1 MASRF
6 QAAAL
11 SASPFYPNAL
21 AWSDD
26 NLIAVAS
33 AHLVTILVLLLL
45 LPLSLSLTIYM
56 YECMYGYAYI
66 LCSFIVR
73 VLQCLLNLEVLSRS
87 KPASLIQSVLLI
99 VLICYQ
105 ILCFRLV
112 YLVTF
117 GLVFDQFHGRRL
129 DYLQI
134 QDACLLCAPLKDV
147 LSYIVNL
154 FVISVLN
161 GLRYDVIKVMDIS
174 AKLYDYLESTSYGE
188 LKASIPNESDK
199 LDTEVDSDEDCLN
212 VILRKQRKRRRSIKN
227 ALETDTGQLKESNC
241 MQIVSVSKSK
251 ANSLKKIP
259 EKSTLPLITADKYA
273 TRSAILS
280 SLVVAWS
287 PVLQVS
293 PKMCAIPQNGSSMSL
308 LAVGGKSGK
317 VSLWRVSVPECYSID
332 LSRVPTTATIV
343 GLLQAHGSWVTAIS
357 WALLDSESSNPLF
370 LLVTGSSDGS
380 VKIWMIYNEQLL
392 KSSEANHASLSLL
405 KEVINDDV
413 PVSVIS
419 LTVPAQSSNKI
430 FLAVGKGSGIF
441 EVWICDISNSKYDK
455 VGSYDSHDNIV
466 TGLAWA
472 FEGRCLYSCS
482 QDNYVRCWIWSNDVL
497 SEVPL
502 PSNTPRLRSPSELSH
517 TYASCFGVAV
527 SPGNLVIAMIRNFDE
542 DLLDPMYQKRTQKAA
557 VEFFWIGAQEVSVL
571 SNNSSTFALP
581 GIPVKELSS
590 WEVNILWSLKQYEC
604 PSKPII
610 VWDIVAGLLAFK
622 RFAAKYVEHILIK
635 WLSISYIGSN
645 KYHSTEKILLHIP
658 RIFSKLSSRQL
669 HLLNIIC
676 RRVMLSELKAD
687 QINSKLENLKELDCS
702 DEKLIIWI
710 KLLLSSERE
719 LRERLIGLNF
729 STCVSLLS
737 NPSTSLS
744 SPPGNRFPVGL
755 AQMQQWVALNRDYVH
770 DPLIVLASEV
780 QKHEKRLQSS
790 KNATEEECCYCSAP
804 VPFKSPE
811 FAHCESIGQGHKL
824 ARCSVSMEVC
834 LTIPTWFCIC
844 CHRRTSTL
852 PPETLFTLPGYPSFD
867 LKSSTALNNASP
879 KPLCPFCGIVLQRQL
894 PDFLLSASPV

>member
-33 AHLVTILVLLLL
+33 AHLVTILSPAMPSKPRGLITIETGEPYPIGVVDRTDLLSDTL
-45 LPLSLSLTIYM
+45 LPTSISRDIRPCVRSISWSPLGLSPNS
-56 YECMYGYAYI
+56 G
-66 LCSFIVR
+66 
-73 VLQCLLNLEVLSRS
+73 CLLAVCTIE
-87 KPASLIQSVLLI
+87 
-99 VLICYQ
+99 
-105 ILCFRLV
+105 
-112 YLVTF
+112 
-117 GLVFDQFHGRRL
+117 GRVKLYRQPFC
-129 DYLQI
+129 DF
-134 QDACLLCAPLKDV
+134 CAEW
-147 LSYIVNL
+147 IE
-154 FVISVLN
+154 
-161 GLRYDVIKVMDIS
+161 VMDIS

-502 PSNTPRLRSPSELSH
+502 PSNTPRLRSPSELQLSH